1 MKLLQKTIRSYFIYS
16 VIILLIAVP
25 VFYYVIQGIVREDID
40 EDLLNT
46 KELLK
51 PKISDALRNNSIDQ
65 LKFLDHDITVSVT
78 SASKEFD
85 TLTTVEIFDTIA
97 KELVPH
103 RLLTSYFTVNGKPC
117 MLQVK
122 TSLVDND
129 DLIASIVK
137 VQVILLILLMTG
149 LFIINRNLSKKIWM
163 PFYITLQKLQ
173 NYKVEKHAPLS
184 LPKSSITEF
193 NDLNT
198 SLQELTDRTH
208 QSFVS
213 QKEFSENASHEM
225 QTPLAVFQS
234 KLELL
239 MQTTPL
245 TEEQAL
251 LMGDMA
257 DVAQRMARLNKSLVL
272 LTKIENSQF
281 ADKENVSIKVYI
293 EKFILL
299 YQPQI
304 NEKQIT
310 VDNKIVENEIL
321 HANAALI
328 EILINNLIGNAIR
341 HNIVGGSIGI
351 KLHRDRLIIEN
362 TGKAYPLDKEK
373 IFQRF
378 QKESTD
384 NNSIGLGLEMV
395 KKVCNI
401 NNYIITYDFVNKQH
415 CFTIVFNNSTI
426 EMQSSLVN

>member
-16 VIILLIAVP
+16 VIILLVAIP
-25 VFYYVIQGIVREDID
+25 VFYVVIQGIVREDID

-51 PKISDALRNNSIDQ
+51 PKINDALLTNTIDQ
-65 LKFLDHDITVSVT
+65 LKFLDHDITVSVS

-85 TLTTVEIFDTIA
+85 TLTTIEIFDTIS

-103 RLLTSYFTVNGKPC
+103 RLLTSHFTINGKPC

-137 VQVILLILLMTG
+137 VQIILMVLLIAGLL
-149 LFIINRNLSKKIWM
+149 IINRNLSKKIWR
-163 PFYITLQKLQ
+163 PFYTTLQKLR
-173 NYKVEKHAPLS
+173 NYKVEKHEPLS
-184 LPKSSITEF
+184 LSKSSITEF

-208 QSFVS
+208 QSYIS
-213 QKEFSENASHEM
+213 QKEFTENASHEM

-245 TEEQAL
+245 SEEQAL
-251 LMGDMA
+251 LMSDLA
-257 DVAQRMARLNKSLVL
+257 DAGQRMVRLNKSLVL

-281 ADKENVSIKVYI
+281 ADKEEISLKTYI

-310 VDNKIVENEIL
+310 VENEIVENEIL
-321 HANAALI
+321 HANTALI
-328 EILINNLIGNAIR
+328 EVLISNLIGNAIR
-341 HNIVGGSIGI
+341 HNKPGGQIILQLNKGI
-351 KLHRDRLIIEN
+351 LTIEN
-362 TGKAYPLDKEK
+362 TGRPQPLDEDK

-378 QKESTD
+378 QKDSTD

-395 KKVCNI
+395 KKICLI
-401 NNYIITYDFVNKQH
+401 NQYAVTYSFRNGLH
-415 CFTIVFNNSTI
+415 SFTVMFNNS
-426 EMQSSLVN
+426 